1 MQGSAEYLMAYVPG
15 YEHDVFVSYAH
26 VDDEPEPGE
35 TTGWVTTLVSF
46 LKTRLAC
53 KLGRSDAFS
62 VWMDHELLGH
72 SSLSR
77 QIIGTLERSATL
89 IVILSPGYL
98 ASPWCQREASAFL
111 NHLARRRESS
121 SQVFVVRRDKI
132 DGTEP
137 EEFGDLTGYQFW
149 VQDNLGT
156 TPHTL
161 GTPRP
166 DPAERR
172 YYDRVNDLVTE
183 LAEHLK
189 SLRDPAQRGPQKV
202 VPDERPTIFIAEP
215 TDDLDEVHQDVKRY
229 LQQAGLRVLPD
240 CWYPRDPGSFRKAAT
255 RDLANCDVFVQL
267 LSASV
272 GKRTPDV
279 PDGYTY
285 LQLQM
290 AESSGK
296 PILQWRVEDLD
307 TEKISDARHRALL
320 ERETVLAVGIEEF
333 KRTIKEQVLKKK
345 APAPP
350 KSIDAFVF
358 VDREAEDSPLAEKV
372 CEALK
377 QYGAGY
383 VLPERRGT
391 AAQIRREL
399 ERNLV
404 DCDALIV
411 VYGSSDRGWVDEQLR
426 QCRKAISKRD
436 RPLQAVAV
444 FEGPPETKERLNVN
458 LPKMMT
464 IDCRRG
470 LDEVALNTFLSGLGT

>member
-1 MQGSAEYLMAYVPG
+1 MAYVPG

-26 VDDEPEPGE
+26 VDDDPEPGE
-35 TTGWVTTLVSF
+35 TTGWVTTLVSS
-46 LKTRLAC
+46 LKSKLGQ

-62 VWMDHELLGH
+62 LWMDHELLGH
-72 SSLSR
+72 ASISR
-77 QIIGTLERSATL
+77 QLIDTLERTATL
-89 IVILSPGYL
+89 VIILSPGYV
-98 ASPWCQREASAFL
+98 ASSWCQREASTFL
-111 NHLARRRESS
+111 SHLARRRESS
-121 SQVFVVRRDKI
+121 SQIFIVRRDRI
-132 DGTEP
+132 DGGEP
-137 EEFGDLTGYQFW
+137 EEFGDLAGYQFW

-156 TPHTL
+156 SSRIL

-166 DPAERR
+166 TPSDLR
-172 YYDRVNDLVTE
+172 YYDRLNDLVTQ
-183 LAEHLK
+183 LAEQLK
-189 SLRDPAQRGPQKV
+189 SLRGPAQRGPQKET
-202 VPDERPTIFIAEP
+202 PNQGPTIFIAEP
-215 TDDLDEVHQDVKRY
+215 TDDLDEVHHDVKRY
-229 LQQAGLRVLPD
+229 LQQAGMRVLPD
-240 CWYPRDPGSFRKAAT
+240 CWYPRDPGAFQRAAVK
-255 RDLANCDVFVQL
+255 DLANCDVFVQL
-267 LSASV
+267 LSGSV

-279 PDGYTY
+279 PDGYSY
-285 LQLQM
+285 LQLKM

-296 PILQWRVEDLD
+296 PILQWRTEDLD
-307 TEKISDARHRALL
+307 TGKISDARHRALL

-333 KRTIKEQVLKKK
+333 KRTIKERVLKKK
-345 APAPP
+345 APAPTKP
-350 KSIDAFVF
+350 IDAFVF
-358 VDREAEDSPLAEKV
+358 VDGEAGDSPLAEQV

-391 AAQIRREL
+391 AAEMRQEL

>member
-1 MQGSAEYLMAYVPG
+1 M
-15 YEHDVFVSYAH
+15 
-26 VDDEPEPGE
+26 
-35 TTGWVTTLVSF
+35 
-46 LKTRLAC
+46 
-53 KLGRSDAFS
+53 
-62 VWMDHELLGH
+62 
-72 SSLSR
+72 
-77 QIIGTLERSATL
+77 
-89 IVILSPGYL
+89 
-98 ASPWCQREASAFL
+98 
-111 NHLARRRESS
+111 
-121 SQVFVVRRDKI
+121 
-132 DGTEP
+132 
-137 EEFGDLTGYQFW
+137 
-149 VQDNLGT
+149 
-156 TPHTL
+156 
-161 GTPRP
+161 
-166 DPAERR
+166 
-172 YYDRVNDLVTE
+172 
-183 LAEHLK
+183 
-189 SLRDPAQRGPQKV
+189 
-202 VPDERPTIFIAEP
+202 
-215 TDDLDEVHQDVKRY
+215 KRY

-240 CWYPRDPGSFRKAAT
+240 CWYPRDPGSFQRAAT

-279 PDGYTY
+279 PDGYSY

>member
-1 MQGSAEYLMAYVPG
+1 MAYVPS

-35 TTGWVTTLVSF
+35 TKGWVTTLVSS
-46 LKTRLAC
+46 LKTKLAQ

-62 VWMDHELLGH
+62 LWMDHELLGH
-72 SSLSR
+72 AGVSR
-77 QIIGTLERSATL
+77 QITDVLERTATL
-89 IVILSPGYL
+89 VVILSPGYL
-98 ASPWCQREASAFL
+98 ASSWCQREASAFL
-111 NHLARRRESS
+111 SHLSRRRESS

-132 DGTEP
+132 DDGEP
-137 EEFGDLTGYQFW
+137 EEFAELVGYQFW
-149 VQDNLGT
+149 VQDNLAT
-156 TPHTL
+156 TAHIL

-166 DPAERR
+166 DPNDRR
-172 YYDRVNDLVTE
+172 YFDRLNDLATQ

-189 SLRDPAQRGPQKV
+189 SLRDPAPRGPQKV
-202 VPDERPTIFIAEP
+202 IADERPTIFIAEP

-240 CWYPRDPGSFRKAAT
+240 CWYPRDPGAFQRSAT
-255 RDLANCDVFVQL
+255 RDLAHCDVFVQL
-267 LSASV
+267 LSGSV

-279 PDGYTY
+279 PDGYAH

-296 PILQWRVEDLD
+296 PILQWRIEDLD
-307 TEKISDARHRALL
+307 TGKVGDARHRALL

-333 KRTIKEQVLKKK
+333 KRTIKDRVLKKK

-350 KSIDAFVF
+350 KPIDAFVF
-358 VDREAEDSPLAEKV
+358 VNREAEDSPLAERV

-411 VYGSSDRGWVDEQLR
+411 VYGESDRGWVDEQLR
-426 QCRKAISKRD
+426 QCRKALSKRE

-444 FEGPPETKERLNVN
+444 FEGPPVTKERLNVN
-458 LPKMMT
+458 LPKMVT

-470 LDEVALNTFLSGLGT
+470 LDEAALNTFLTGLGA

>member
-1 MQGSAEYLMAYVPG
+1 MAYVPS

-26 VDDEPEPGE
+26 VDDGLEPGE
-35 TTGWVTTLVSF
+35 TKGWVTNLVLS
-46 LKTRLAC
+46 LKNRLAQ
-53 KLGRSDAFS
+53 KLGRSDELS
-62 VWMDHELLGH
+62 VFMDHELLGH
-72 SSLSR
+72 ASLSR

-89 IVILSPGYL
+89 VVILSPGYI
-98 ASPWCQREASAFL
+98 ASSWCQREASAFL
-111 NHLARRRESS
+111 SHIATRRQSS
-121 SQVFVVRRDKI
+121 SQIFVVRRDKI

-137 EEFGDLTGYQFW
+137 KEFGDLVGYRFW

-156 TPHTL
+156 ATHVL

-166 DPAERR
+166 DPAERQ
-172 YYDRVNDLVTE
+172 YYEKLNDLASQ
-183 LAEHLK
+183 LAEYLK
-189 SLRDPAQRGPQKV
+189 SLRDPAQPGPQKV
-202 VPDERPTIFIAEP
+202 IPDERPTIFIAEP
-215 TDDLDEVHQDVKRY
+215 TDDLDEVHDDVKRY

-240 CWYPRDPGSFRKAAT
+240 SWYPREPGAFESAAT

-267 LSASV
+267 LSGSV

-279 PDGYTY
+279 PNGYAS
-285 LQLQM
+285 LQLQL

-296 PILQWRVEDLD
+296 PILQWRIEDLD
-307 TEKISDARHRALL
+307 TGKISDARHRALL

-333 KRTIKEQVLKKK
+333 KRTIKERVFKKK
-345 APAPP
+345 APAPAKP
-350 KSIDAFVF
+350 IDAFVF
-358 VDREAEDSPLAEKV
+358 VDGETEDNPLAEKV

-404 DCDALIV
+404 ECDALIV
-411 VYGSSDRGWVDEQLR
+411 VYGTSDRGWVDEQLR
-426 QCRKAISKRD
+426 QCRKALSKRE

-458 LPKMMT
+458 LPKMLT

-470 LDEVALNTFLSGLGT
+470 LDEAALSKFLNGLGA

>member
-1 MQGSAEYLMAYVPG
+1 MAYVPS

-35 TTGWVTTLVSF
+35 TTGWVTTLVSY
-46 LKTRLAC
+46 LKHKLAQ

-62 VWMDHELLGH
+62 LWMDHELLGH
-72 SSLSR
+72 ASLSR
-77 QIIGTLERSATL
+77 QITGTLERTATL
-89 IVILSPGYL
+89 VVILSPGYI
-98 ASPWCQREASAFL
+98 ASSWCQREASAFL
-111 NHLARRRESS
+111 SHLAKRRESS
-121 SQVFVVRRDKI
+121 SPIFVVRRDKI

-149 VQDNLGT
+149 VQDSLGT
-156 TPHTL
+156 STHIL

-166 DPAERR
+166 NPSDMR
-172 YYDRVNDLVTE
+172 YYDRLNDLASE

-202 VPDERPTIFIAEP
+202 TPDERPTVFIAEP
-215 TDDLDEVHQDVKRY
+215 TDDLDEVHNDVKRY

-240 CWYPRDPGSFRKAAT
+240 CWYPRDPGAFQRAAT

-267 LSASV
+267 LSGSV

-279 PDGYTY
+279 PDGYAH

-296 PILQWRVEDLD
+296 PILQWRIEDLD
-307 TEKISDARHRALL
+307 TGRISDPRHRALL

-333 KRTIKEQVLKKK
+333 KRTIKERVLKKR
-345 APAPP
+345 APAPTKP
-350 KSIDAFVF
+350 IDAFVF
-358 VDREAEDSPLAEKV
+358 VDGGAEDSPLAEQV

-391 AAQIRREL
+391 AAEMRQEL
-399 ERNLV
+399 ERNLE

-411 VYGSSDRGWVDEQLR
+411 VYGASDRGWVDEQLR
-426 QCRKAISKRD
+426 QCRKALSRRE

-458 LPKMMT
+458 LPKMLT

-470 LDEVALNTFLSGLGT
+470 LDEAALSKFLNGLGA